1 MSGNGIFLIRA
12 QPRSSDA
19 ETLLIHKEMKTRG
32 GRERES
38 LWENRRTG
46 REEEFT
52 ERYNM
57 LQFPHWFSLY
67 TLIPDCLC
75 LHVKLSD
82 VPVPE

>member
-1 MSGNGIFLIRA
+1 MSGNGTFLIRV

-19 ETLLIHKEMKTRG
+19 ETLPIDKEMKTR
-32 GRERES
+32 RERDRVQ
-38 LWENRRTG
+38 ENRRTG

-57 LQFPHWFSLY
+57 LQYPHWFSRY
-67 TLIPDCLC
+67 TLSPDCLC